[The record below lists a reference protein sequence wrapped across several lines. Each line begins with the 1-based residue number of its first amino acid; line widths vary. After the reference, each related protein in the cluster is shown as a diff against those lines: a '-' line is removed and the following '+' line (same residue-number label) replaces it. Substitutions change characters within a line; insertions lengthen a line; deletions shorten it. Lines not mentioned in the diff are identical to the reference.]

1 MSLVGPRPHALV
13 HDDEYGVLLEQYA
26 SRHQVKP
33 GITGLAQVRG
43 FRGPTPTPDRMQA
56 RIEQDIEYVKT
67 WSLGL
72 DLQILART
80 MFIVIFGGNA
90 H

>member
-13 HDDEYGVLLEQYA
+13 HDEKWGELLETYA
-26 SRHQVKP
+26 NRHQVKP
-33 GITGLAQVRG
+33 GITGLAQVDGCRG
-43 FRGPTPTPDRMQA
+43 ETRTADRMQA
-56 RIEQDIEYVKT
+56 RVERDLAYIRH

-72 DLQILART
+72 DLSILART
-80 MFIVIFGGNA
+80 IRAVFSGHNA